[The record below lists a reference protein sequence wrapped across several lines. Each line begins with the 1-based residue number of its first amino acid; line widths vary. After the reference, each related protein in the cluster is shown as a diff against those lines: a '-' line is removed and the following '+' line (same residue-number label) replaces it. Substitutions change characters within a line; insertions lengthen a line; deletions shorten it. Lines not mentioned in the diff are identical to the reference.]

1 MRNDTVRKTLTLA
14 RDIWAAHPSG
24 SELLL
29 AATMTVALIGMALCV
44 AVPAEIEAVSVGNPL
59 DAKGFCLFLLIGSI
73 VFGALVGTVDTTG
86 TRCIAETLP
95 RSPLAIS
102 IKSLLGR
109 LVQTMISWWT
119 HAFVIVLRAGTCV
132 ARSPVGL
139 HRLPLPTADL
149 WPAGDSPRL
158 IYES

>member
-1 MRNDTVRKTLTLA
+1 MQNDAARKILTLA

-29 AATMTVALIGMALCV
+29 AATMIGALIGMALCV

-59 DAKGFCLFLLIGSI
+59 DAKGFCIFLIIGS
-73 VFGALVGTVDTTG
+73 VVLGALVGTVDTTG

-102 IKSLLGR
+102 IKSLLSR
-109 LVQTMISWWT
+109 LVRTMISWW
-119 HAFVIVLRAGTCV
+119 AYASAIVLRAGASISRILV
-132 ARSPVGL
+132 ER
-139 HRLPLPTADL
+139 HRFPLSTADL
-149 WPAGDSPRL
+149 WPTGDSPRL